1 MARPGISY
9 EEVKAAAEE
18 LVAEQQKPTL
28 RAVRERL
35 GGGSPNAIHR
45 HWTAWQGRQKPA
57 ARALPEPNPR
67 LLAALGA
74 ELSKVAEEAGAEAN
88 AELAVALRDLAE
100 YAARGEAMEAELTKV
115 QEQLAQLASE
125 RDTLAGKAS
134 EQAEEISRLQHEAER
149 GREEMASV
157 RRFLA
162 QAELRLEAVPRL
174 EREAADLREQLE
186 LARTARVEAE
196 KSAAVAEAQRA
207 GEQAA
212 QRQAEAR
219 LARAEER
226 EQQTRKDL
234 ADAIAAHQ
242 LTRERLVESV
252 GLASAAQAELK
263 QRRVQDDAKGASP
276 GEPSGEAEKTG
287 GTSTRARKVSTA
299 GKSSDDA

>member
-45 HWTAWQGRQKPA
+45 HWTAWQGRQKPPT
-57 ARALPEPNPR
+57 RTLPEPNPR

-88 AELAVALRDLAE
+88 AELGVALRDLAE
-100 YAARGEAMEAELTKV
+100 YAARGEAMEAELTKL

-134 EQAEEISRLQHEAER
+134 EQADEISRLQQEAER

-157 RRFLA
+157 RRILA

-174 EREAADLREQLE
+174 EREAGDLREQLE
-186 LARTARVEAE
+186 QARAARVEAE
-196 KSAAVAEAQRA
+196 KLAAVAEAQRA

-212 QRQAEAR
+212 QLQAEAR
-219 LARAEER
+219 LVRAEER
-226 EQQTRKDL
+226 EQQSRKDL

-263 QRRVQDDAKGASP
+263 QYRVQDDAKGEP
-276 GEPSGEAEKTG
+276 TGEKDKAG
-287 GTSTRARKVSTA
+287 GAGTRARKTPA
-299 GKSSDDA
+299 KS